1 MSGAANRAKAYIFIY
16 IDIENLLGFFF
27 SFKAAALVSIHF
39 HFRSSVTVVSV

>member
-16 IDIENLLGFFF
+16 IDIDNLLGFF
-27 SFKAAALVSIHF
+27 SFKAAALGSIHF